1 MNTSPSGNSDSFRIV
16 LIDDEP
22 SVLHAL
28 SLLLKAI
35 GYECITF
42 PKPAEAIAFF
52 QTEERKK
59 YQLILCDL
67 RMPDFDGMAVLA
79 ARTKHC
85 PELPFVLMSGH
96 ATSSDVEEA
105 LQHGAAGFL
114 AKPFTPDQIHEI
126 VAELRG

>member
-1 MNTSPSGNSDSFRIV
+1 MNTTLSDHSDPFRII

-42 PKPAEAIAFF
+42 SQPAEAIAFF
-52 QTEERKK
+52 QSEERKK

-67 RMPDFDGMAVLA
+67 RMPEFDGMAVLA
-79 ARTKHC
+79 ARTEQC

-96 ATSSDVEEA
+96 ATSSDVEQA
-105 LQHGAAGFL
+105 IGNGAAGFL

-126 VAELRG
+126 VAELKG